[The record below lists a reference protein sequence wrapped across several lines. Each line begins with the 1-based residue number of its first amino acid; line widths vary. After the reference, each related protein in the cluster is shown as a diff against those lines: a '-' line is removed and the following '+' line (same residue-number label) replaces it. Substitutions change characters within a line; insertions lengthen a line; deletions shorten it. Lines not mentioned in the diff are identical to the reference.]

1 MWSSQPGFSGAC
13 LVSHET
19 PEVTSVAHA
28 PTGSFHPFPSPLQH
42 DILIPMCSR
51 GVSRWEGEEKR
62 EEASTWALFPG
73 NARTVRQSTPGAT
86 NRLLFDIRTPS
97 STVSKKVG
105 ASNVASFRG
114 MIGRGC
120 KFPLAED
127 ESVLLDICIHRDNQ
141 AVVVFCALESSSRS
155 IAQQGR
161 HLVGVAR

>member
-1 MWSSQPGFSGAC
+1 
-13 LVSHET
+13 
-19 PEVTSVAHA
+19 
-28 PTGSFHPFPSPLQH
+28 
-42 DILIPMCSR
+42 
-51 GVSRWEGEEKR
+51 
-62 EEASTWALFPG
+62 
-73 NARTVRQSTPGAT
+73 
-86 NRLLFDIRTPS
+86 
-97 STVSKKVG
+97 
-105 ASNVASFRG
+105 